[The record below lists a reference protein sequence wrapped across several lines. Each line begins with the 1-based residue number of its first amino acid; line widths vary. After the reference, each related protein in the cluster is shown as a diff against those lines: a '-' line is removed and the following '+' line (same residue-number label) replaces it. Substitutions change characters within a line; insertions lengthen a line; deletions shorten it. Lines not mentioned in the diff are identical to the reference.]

1 MGILSQGLP
10 ETTYI
15 LPPSPFSPSRPS
27 SSLPTRPGGPRGGG
41 GGRKNGLLL
50 IVKKSG
56 GESIF
61 SNDENQ
67 FDQNEMTEL
76 PEGYAE
82 ELPPRVLHLRVL
94 RQAVCQLAL
103 LPGGRPSILRRRLE
117 RVVYDQVRV
126 VWVPH

>member
-82 ELPPRVLHLRVL
+82 ELLPR
-94 RQAVCQLAL
+94 
-103 LPGGRPSILRRRLE
+103 GRPSILRRRLE
-117 RVVYDQVRV
+117 RVIYDQVRI